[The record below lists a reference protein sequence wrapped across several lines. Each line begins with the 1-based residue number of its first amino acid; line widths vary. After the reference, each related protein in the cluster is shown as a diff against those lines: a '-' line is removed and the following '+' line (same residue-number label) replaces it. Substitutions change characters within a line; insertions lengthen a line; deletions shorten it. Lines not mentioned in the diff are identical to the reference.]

1 MIDEKIHH
9 VTKLMKDKKKN
20 MCVFL
25 SSPNSF
31 YSTILFLNLSTKD
44 SLMFL
49 GGRERQWHKMG
60 QMGERQQNSHIY
72 AWYIQA
78 YSLANTVSSTGGSC
92 VQN

>member
-49 GGRERQWHKMG
+49 GGRERDQWHKMG
-60 QMGERQQNSHIY
+60 
-72 AWYIQA
+72 
-78 YSLANTVSSTGGSC
+78 
-92 VQN
+92 